1 MKRDTEIRAQF
12 GRRLYELRK
21 RSGLSQER
29 LANLAGVDRTYVGRA
44 EAGDHNPTL
53 VTIHKLAKALGV
65 EPSELLAR
73 K

>member
-1 MKRDTEIRAQF
+1 MEEVRRIRAQF

-21 RSGLSQER
+21 QSELSQER
-29 LANLAGVDRTYVGRA
+29 LANLAGVDRTYVSRA

-65 EPSELLAR
+65 EPSELLMR
-73 K
+73 Q